1 MFPPGS
7 GYPPTITSLTV
18 TCDAVTGESTVSF
31 SVNKA
36 ISGSVCLIGL
46 TNNATA
52 IGVWSDSLSATSNAR
67 AFVIRGTAN
76 GTYSLIAD
84 NGENSVRAT
93 VVINCLTAVEAVKI
107 TGVAVTNTSTP
118 TATDATAVVSLTA
131 KAGTRVETHLGNFLW
146 VAASEI
152 TGGKFRANYA
162 GLGLGAKTVY
172 ARDAAGK
179 LAQFT
184 FFIDSVTIPGC
195 TSASATNYNANATV
209 DDGSCVFTP
218 IVPKPY
224 FSISLMN
231 TLRFV
236 DTQNT
241 NAPTLDNRLYCD
253 ERWGGVTRPPYYQK
267 IAHGDRL
274 TTQFR
279 SNHAAH
285 LCEIR
290 RYSDNGLVTTMAPTV
305 KVQNIGI
312 QRQYP
317 AWLTKQTGTTTLSR
331 LYFNGGLL
339 PIAFIVG
346 DEIKISNATPAFLN
360 TRYKIVDISFD
371 AVESIPYLIINAP
384 YPQTTPPTARVSI
397 TATTTLDVLPYDVH
411 EVTPNPD
418 NIPDGVYYAQIKAL
432 AAVGGAVES
441 VYRSEPF
448 AFYPEHENTMLIQYR
463 NYDDAMGLNFSTG
476 LQCNIRVES
485 DFWQRQPGG
494 TRRTYRAPDGKLVKL
509 SAVVQRKNK
518 FNFFRLP
525 PYLHE
530 KIAFA
535 FDMDRVDVNGIEY
548 QCEDGYNV
556 TYSNRYGLANGEIT
570 LEQVEPFTDQNGTD
584 LGDVNGVST
593 DFIIANNRF
602 LKA

>member
-7 GYPPTITSLTV
+7 GYPPTITSLV
-18 TCDAVTGESTVSF
+18 VACDAATGQSTITF

-36 ISGSVCLIGL
+36 ISGSVCLVGL
-46 TNNATA
+46 TNTSTGA
-52 IGVWSDSLSATSNAR
+52 GVWGGNLSATTNAKS
-67 AFVIRGTAN
+67 FTIVGTPN
-76 GTYSLIAD
+76 GAYSLTAD
-84 NGENSVRAT
+84 NGENGVTLA
-93 VVINCLTAVEAVKI
+93 VKVNCLLPVEKVAI
-107 TGVAVTNTSTP
+107 TGVVATKATTP

-131 KAGTRVETHLGNFLW
+131 RAGTRVETHFGDFLW
-146 VAASEI
+146 LVAAEPAP
-152 TGGKFRANYA
+152 GKFQVTRT
-162 GLGLGAKTVY
+162 GLGIGLKTVY
-172 ARDAAGK
+172 ARDAVGN

-184 FFIDSVTIPGC
+184 FNVESSAILGC
-195 TSASATNYNANATV
+195 MSSNATNYNPNATV
-209 DDGSCVFTP
+209 EDGSCVFAP

-236 DTQNT
+236 DSQDT
-241 NAPTLDNRLYCD
+241 NPATLDNRLYCD

-267 IAHGDRL
+267 IAHGDKL

-279 SNHAAH
+279 SNYPAH

-290 RYSDNGLVTTMAPTV
+290 RYSDNGLATTMVPAL
-305 KVQNIGI
+305 KVQNTNI

-317 AWLTKQTGTTTLSR
+317 AWLLKHPGTASLSR

-339 PIAFIVG
+339 PLSFVVG
-346 DEIKISNATPAFLN
+346 DEINISNATPLALN
-360 TRYKIVDISFD
+360 NRYKIVDIDFD
-371 AVESIPYLIINAP
+371 TVESIPYLVVNAP
-384 YPQTTPPTARVSI
+384 YPQTTPPTPRVSI
-397 TATTTLDVLPYDVH
+397 TATTSFDVLPYDVH

-432 AAVGGAVES
+432 TAVGGTVARL
-441 VYRSEPF
+441 YRSEPF
-448 AFYPEHENTMLIQYR
+448 AFYAEHENTMLIQYR
-463 NYDDAMGLNFSTG
+463 NYDDALGLNFSTG

-485 DFWQRQPGG
+485 DFWQRQPAGS
-494 TRRTYRAPDGKLVKL
+494 RRTYRAPDGKLVKL

-584 LGDVNGVST
+584 LGDVHGVSE